1 MIEYHEIV
9 KVWERL
15 KSIDGYSAR
24 PVYIDKNAKPPCLR
38 IGHAQLRPRPQ
49 FWHVGH
55 YDAFADLQAL
65 VADVRKTEAEHAN

>member
-9 KVWERL
+9 KVLERL
-15 KSIDGYSAR
+15 KSIGGYTAR

-55 YDAFADLQAL
+55 YDSFVDLHTL
-65 VADVRKTEAEHAN
+65 VADVRAAEAKHAN

>member
-1 MIEYHEIV
+1 MIEYGEIV

-24 PVYIDKNAKPPCLR
+24 PVYIDKDAKPPALR
-38 IGHAQLRPRPQ
+38 IGHAQLRPRPK

-55 YDAFADLQAL
+55 YDAFADLQTL
-65 VADVRKTEAEHAN
+65 INDVRATEAEHAN